1 MSFQAAAKPVKRA
14 ILFQRLPVLIA
25 ALCICQFFFLSCR
38 HEQNTDTLRVGIAEE
53 PRTLNIWLASD
64 ANSRKVL
71 SLIYQHL
78 YIRDPETLELTP
90 WLAKEKPVYDPDT
103 LSYTVTLRD
112 ARWSDG
118 SPLTADDVVFTV
130 DLIKRFKIPMYISKW
145 RFVKKTVAVD
155 DKTVRFFLDKP
166 RAIFLTRSMVIPIV
180 SRKEWADRADRAEQK
195 EKPLMALMNQ
205 KIDKPLGCGP
215 FVLKKRREGA
225 FLYLEKNP
233 HFFASGSTI
242 NGYGIGPHV
251 DSIIFKIFRSADVA
265 ILALRKNSI
274 DYYWSAVQPGH
285 IDALEKDEN
294 TRVFI
299 SKKSAF
305 YFMGFNA
312 RKAPFSGRGLRR
324 AAAYLIDREFIISR
338 ILQGYADRMLSVVP
352 EGNVSW
358 YNPDLPSYGEGDSRE
373 ERIRR
378 AWKLLKSEGYTWNTP
393 PVDKEGNVVKP
404 STIITPDGEPMEPVT
419 ILTPPADYDPHRA
432 ACGTIIQEWLKDAGI
447 PASSRPMSFGALLDK
462 VKAEHDFDSF
472 ILGYG
477 SLSLDP
483 DYLRSFFHS
492 KNAKERGWN
501 MSGYSNP
508 EYDRIAESSA
518 RCMDKEERRELVFRL
533 QDIVLNDVPYI
544 PLYNPHMIEAVNVN
558 RFSGWVEMV
567 GGIGNLWSM
576 VTLELNTERA
586 DAH

>member
-1 MSFQAAAKPVKRA
+1 MKPNTAAPPTGKYL
-14 ILFQRLPVLIA
+14 LFQRFCVPAVV
-25 ALCICQFFFLSCR
+25 ICLFSAFLFSCR
-38 HEQNTDTLRVGIAEE
+38 HEKQIGTLRIGIAEE

-90 WLAKEKPVYDPDT
+90 WLAKEKPVYDPET

-112 ARWSDG
+112 VKWSDG

-130 DLIKRFKIPMYISKW
+130 DLIKKFNIPMYISKW
-145 RFVKKTVAVD
+145 RFVEKTVAVD
-155 DKTVRFFLDKP
+155 DRTVRFFLDKP

-180 SRKEWADRADRAEQK
+180 SEKEWAERAERASQK
-195 EKPLMALMNQ
+195 EKPLKALLNQ
-205 KIDKPLGCGP
+205 KIENPLGCGP
-215 FVLKKRREGA
+215 FVLKQWRDGA

-233 HFFASGSTI
+233 HFFGSGRTI
-242 NGYGIGPHV
+242 NGYKLGPNV
-251 DSIIFKIFRSADVA
+251 DGIIFKIFRSADVA

-274 DYYWSAVQPGH
+274 DYYWSAIQPGH
-285 IDALEKDEN
+285 IDALEQDEN
-294 TRVFI
+294 TRVFV
-299 SKKSAF
+299 SRKSAF
-305 YFMGFNA
+305 YFMGFNV
-312 RKAPFSGRGLRR
+312 RKLPFSRACLRQ
-324 AAAYLIDREFIISR
+324 AVACLIDREFIIKR
-338 ILQGYADRMLSVVP
+338 ILQGYADRMSSVVP
-352 EGNVSW
+352 EGNVTW
-358 YNPDLPSYGEGDSRE
+358 HNPELPSHGAGLSRE

-378 AWKLLKSEGYTWNTP
+378 AYELLKSNGYTWETP
-393 PVDKEGNVVKP
+393 PVDREGEVVEP
-404 STIITPDGEPMEPVT
+404 SPIVTPDGERMERFT

-447 PASSRPMSFGALLDK
+447 PASARPMSFGALLDK
-462 VKAEHDFDSF
+462 VKAEHDFDAF

-492 KNAKERGWN
+492 KNNKERGWN

-508 EYDRIAESSA
+508 EFDRLADSSA
-518 RCMDKEERRELVFRL
+518 ACMKEEERRDLIFRL
-533 QDIVLNDVPYI
+533 QDIVIKDVPYI

-558 RFSGWVEMV
+558 RFTGWVEMV
-567 GGIGNLWSM
+567 GGIGNLWSISC
-576 VTLELNTERA
+576 LEKNTESF